1 MNKKLMAI
9 AVAGALAAPAV
20 ALAQASNVTIYGRAN
35 LGIDSVSATG
45 ATAANSDFKTR
56 TRVWD
61 QGSRLGVRGEE
72 SLGGGMKAVFTI
84 ETGVNID
91 NGSTTGANG
100 SANAST
106 GTLASRDSFA
116 GIEGSMGRVTF
127 GRQSVFWTN
136 ANDLTQAAY
145 INVGLQYATGTIG
158 RLGSP
163 SARTNNVMQYQSPVW
178 SGFSANLS
186 YAPQSENAAANIAA
200 DGKLWGLTLL
210 YRGAS
215 PLTAQLDWARKQTPA
230 ATSAGDPRNNI
241 TGTKL
246 GLGWAYVPDA
256 NLSIVILRFQNE
268 NNAAVAGFNGATDN
282 LKQNGWQ
289 LNWTHMFGNVQGMA
303 QYGRMGDVSG
313 CAAGNDCGAS
323 GTKGFLLS
331 AKYHLSKR
339 TGVYVSYTEIKNE
352 RNQTADYSGGNM
364 GVAPAGALPAGAD
377 PKIFAVGMLHN
388 F

>member
-1 MNKKLMAI
+1 MNKKLMAV

-35 LGIDSVSATG
+35 LGIDNVSATG
-45 ATAANSDFKTR
+45 ATAASSDFKSR

-72 SLGGGMKAVFTI
+72 NLGGGMKAVFTI
-84 ETGVNID
+84 ESGINID
-91 NGSTTGANG
+91 TGSGIGANG
-100 SANAST
+100 VANAST
-106 GTLASRDSFA
+106 STLASRDSFA

-145 INVGLQYATGTIG
+145 INVGLQFATGTLG
-158 RLGSP
+158 RMGSP
-163 SARTNNVMQYQSPVW
+163 SARTNNVMAYQSPVW

-186 YAPQSENAAANIAA
+186 YAPQSENSGANVST
-200 DGKLWGLTLL
+200 DGSLWGLTLL
-210 YRGAS
+210 YRSAS
-215 PLTAQLDWARKQTPA
+215 PFVAQLDLARRENTSPA
-230 ATSAGDPRNNI
+230 TGPQNEI

-246 GLGWAYVPDA
+246 GLAWKYKSDGQVGVTFIR
-256 NLSIVILRFQNE
+256 LE
-268 NNAAVAGFNGATDN
+268 NDNNPAVAGFNNATGE

-303 QYGRMGDVSG
+303 QYGTTGNISG
-313 CAAGNDCGAS
+313 NACVVNGCSNT

-339 TGVYVSYTEIKNE
+339 TGVYVTYTELKNE
-352 RNQTADYSGGNM
+352 SNQIADYSGGNM
-364 GVAPAGALPAGAD
+364 GVAPPGALPAGAD
-377 PKIFAVGMLHN
+377 PKIFAIGVLHN